1 MRRESERPRQR
12 VRRDSAA
19 AAANKEGSDTASED
33 DDSGRRSRDDP
44 RPSRVPE
51 PAGERSTALPCSQ
64 KRGKVV
70 VAAITIAIVAFA
82 VFAASKGG
90 GNHDARGRHDSREAI
105 LRAREQALTA
115 ALDAAFEKDKAGV
128 LPRSFEAGMQI
139 VRQIVHETLQRR
151 ERQLQMRTIKR
162 AVTFH
167 FAGDLRD
174 QENSNQTSRMFAKV
188 AGAIEKFVSSDHTG
202 RSAKAPSALH
212 IGDGS
217 ADWHGARKRVAD
229 YLSNYPNAVVVFH
242 NADKAPDNSE
252 RLYDLEDAFE
262 MPHLQNEGVQIGITS
277 AVFILQTSLGPAL
290 THDVCGGLCDLSHR

>member
-12 VRRDSAA
+12 VRGDSAA
-19 AAANKEGSDTASED
+19 AAANNEVSDTASD
-33 DDSGRRSRDDP
+33 DDGSGRRSCDEP
-44 RPSRVPE
+44 RPSVPE
-51 PAGERSTALPCSQ
+51 PAGERSTALPGSQ

-70 VAAITIAIVAFA
+70 VAAISIGIVAFA
-82 VFAASKGG
+82 VLAALKGG
-90 GNHDARGRHDSREAI
+90 GNHDARGGHDSREAI

-115 ALDAAFEKDKAGV
+115 ALDAAFEKDKASV

-188 AGAIEKFVSSDHTG
+188 AGAIEKFVFSDHTG
-202 RSAKAPSALH
+202 RSGKAPSALH
-212 IGDGS
+212 IGNGS

-229 YLSNYPNAVVVFH
+229 YLSNCPNAVVVIH